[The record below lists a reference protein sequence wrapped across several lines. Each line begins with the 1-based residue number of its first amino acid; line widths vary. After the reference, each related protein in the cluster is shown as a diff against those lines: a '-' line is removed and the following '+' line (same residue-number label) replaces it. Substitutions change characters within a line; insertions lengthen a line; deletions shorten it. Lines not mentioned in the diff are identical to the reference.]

1 MACRKRQVF
10 AMLLATGLLWG
21 CSRSSGEDI
30 CDTKRACEEG
40 SFCVWDK
47 GKEGKKGKCLWG
59 KRSEENPQ
67 LIVPDIQLAFVS
79 DTLGPRRRTSIASPK
94 FRMDIYGASRGM
106 EIRFVGLDGRRQVAP
121 CAELSTGRKKEQHQR
136 WECEPAANA
145 EGDYALEVEA
155 FGAQGNAREWF
166 AWTYDRTPP
175 KIDKAQLED
184 KAEWKRDDILF
195 VQLEGDEDIDW
206 DKSELFAVA
215 QGQRHRIARVA
226 CPENSLPSKP
236 HAECFEVLLSELSDV
251 PHGSYPL
258 NLEARLMDEAG
269 NLGHHTLR
277 SLSVNVS
284 RRLWVWPESLWP
296 VAGVITR
303 EGLLVLAAERWRGGM
318 DVENCLLA
326 LNARGEKAWETPVT
340 ERMWS
345 LQLGNHQGT
354 DVLVASCDKGLQVF
368 DAKTGDAFPAGCNVL
383 IEQELSSWVLLQG
396 GVGKDLVMARVAE
409 STTVPNS
416 RFLQAC
422 RFKGGAGSFECQN
435 SPQLPDTGTL
445 WSEEIVARQTRQGA
459 EVLVSSLT
467 QHWCAVRWTN
477 EGGWS
482 NDCIG
487 GPPVSSSPG
496 LQRILLEGVL
506 GSQHLWV
513 FVVHDTDLQLQTFP
527 LDGGPG
533 VAWAM
538 QAWPLLVDTDD
549 ALISMTFF
557 SRLQCFS
564 AEGVLRFEGR
574 NVVYGRTRI
583 GLMEGGNRVISNEN
597 LGMSCLKPDLSACWA
612 GDPFRM
618 ESFEEIL
625 GVLPLSS
632 TRSVVVFSYYDHFA
646 LQRFV
651 VGVLFD
657 APGLKKDAPWPFA
670 GHDLCRSRN
679 ASVPVD
685 NCWDGPR

>member
-136 WECEPAANA
+136 WECEPTANT

-226 CPENSLPSKP
+226 CPENSLPAKP

-284 RRLWVWPESLWP
+284 RRLWVWLEDLWP
-296 VAGVITR
+296 YAGVVTR
-303 EGLLVLAAERWRGGM
+303 EGLLVLAADDTDFEY
-318 DVENCLLA
+318 CLLA
-326 LNARGEKAWETPVT
+326 LNARGEKAWKTPLPAFVPN
-340 ERMWS
+340 
-345 LQLGNHQGT
+345 LLLGNHQGT
-354 DVLVASCDKGLQVF
+354 DMLVASCDKGLQVF
-368 DAKTGDAFPAGCNVL
+368 DAKTGDALPAGCNSFV
-383 IEQELSSWVLLQG
+383 EWGRSPWVLLQG
-396 GVGKDLVMARVAE
+396 GVGKDLVVARKAE
-409 STTVPNS
+409 LETAPGT

-422 RFKGGAGSFECQN
+422 RLKDALGNFECKS
-435 SPQLPDTGTL
+435 SPPVPNTNIFGG
-445 WSEEIVARQTRQGA
+445 EEIVARRTPQGA
-459 EVLVSSLT
+459 EVLMGSLA
-467 QHWCAVRWTN
+467 HAWCAVGWTN

-487 GPPVSSSPG
+487 GPPVSGSPEDA
-496 LQRILLEGVL
+496 LFEGVL

-513 FVVHDTDLQLQTFP
+513 SLWPETTLRTFP

-533 VAWAM
+533 VAWATPVT
-538 QAWPLLVDTDD
+538 PLLVDTDD
-549 ALISMTFF
+549 ALIATTFG
-557 SRLQCFS
+557 RLQRFS
-564 AEGVLRFEGR
+564 AEGVLRFDAR
-574 NVVYGRTRI
+574 NTVYNSALV
-583 GLMEGGNRVISNEN
+583 GLMEGGNMLVSDEN
-597 LGMSCLKPDLSACWA
+597 MGVVCLKPDLSACWT
-612 GDPFRM
+612 DDSFRR
-618 ESFEEIL
+618 ESFGKVL

-632 TRSVVVFSYYDHFA
+632 TRSVVVFGYYDYS
-646 LQRFV
+646 LSRRLIG
-651 VGVLFD
+651 GVLFD

-670 GHDLCRSRN
+670 GHDLCRSYN
-679 ASVPVD
+679 ASVPID
-685 NCWDGPR
+685 RCWDGPR